1 MTRNEE
7 ILNQAVKE
15 QSQLYT
21 SSDWRAGFISGAK
34 WADENP
40 NLYSDEKYHTVKV
53 SQLDELN
60 RKVELYDKFV
70 DKACEWLCRNTNKH
84 IDDKYLTMSFN
95 LTNEMINDFRKAME
109 E

>member
-7 ILNQAVKE
+7 ILKQAVKE

-34 WADENP
+34 WADKHP
-40 NLYSDEKYHTVKV
+40 NLYNDEKYQTVKV

-60 RKVELYDKFV
+60 RKAKLYDEVADKLHELL
-70 DKACEWLCRNTNKH
+70 KACSECFESQINFE
-84 IDDKYLTMSFN
+84 KYITEHM
-95 LTNEMINDFRKAME
+95 TQIYKEMEK
-109 E
+109 